1 MWTAVALTTVM
12 TLAPA
17 QGIELKNVRSTYGIM
32 GETRKD
38 DKLLPGDVLVM
49 HFDIEGLK
57 VKDNGLVQYS
67 MGMELTKKGKA
78 KPEFKRDP
86 LDLEGEL
93 SLGGTTLP
101 SYAMTAIGTDSDPG
115 QYTFKITMKDRLS
128 KTEKVLEKTFEVLK
142 PKLGFVQ
149 VRLTAPNGDPMPPVA
164 VAGQRVDV
172 NCALIGFM
180 LGKDN
185 LPHVTFEMVILD
197 DAGKPTIAKSFKGDI
212 KADLKATRTPSL
224 MTFVPRALDL
234 NKAGKY
240 KILIKAKCNVSGES
254 TEQTMNLNV
263 LASPN

>member
-17 QGIELKNVRSTYGIM
+17 QGIELKNVRTTYGIM

-38 DKLLPGDVLVM
+38 DKLLPGDVLVV
-49 HFDIEGLK
+49 HFDIEGLN
-57 VKDNGLVQYS
+57 VKNNGQVLYS

-86 LDLEGEL
+86 QDLEAEL

-101 SYAMTAIGTDSDPG
+101 AFALSAIGTDSEPG
-115 QYTFKITMKDRLS
+115 QYTFKITMKDRLG
-128 KTEKVLEKTFEVLK
+128 KAEKVLEKTFEVLP

-149 VRLTAPNGDPMPPVA
+149 VRLTAPNGDPVPPVA

-172 NCALIGFM
+172 NCALIGFK
-180 LGKDN
+180 LGKDK
-185 LPHVTFEMVILD
+185 LPHVTFEMIIQD
-197 DAGKPTIAKSFKGDI
+197 DAGKPTVAKSFKGDI
-212 KADLKATRTPSL
+212 KADLKATPTPTL

-234 NKAGKY
+234 NKPGKY

-254 TEQTMNLNV
+254 TEHTMNLTV
-263 LASPN
+263 LATAN